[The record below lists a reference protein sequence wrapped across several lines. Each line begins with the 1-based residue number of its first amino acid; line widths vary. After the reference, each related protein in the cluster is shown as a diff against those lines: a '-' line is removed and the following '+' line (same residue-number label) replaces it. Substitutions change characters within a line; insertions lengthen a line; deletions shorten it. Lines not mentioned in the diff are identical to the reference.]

1 MSDPHGSQQQA
12 VDTTTHSSSAT
23 WVSILEP
30 ALGAPDVATP
40 ASRAITVKVRTS
52 CGHDLWKDKSDSTI
66 LFNVALRT
74 SSASDHEFSLYTAH
88 AAAIDLAAISPFF
101 CKRLCADPDVYSDT
115 KDLRSMVVGLDISQ
129 QQLHAIIE
137 SLYKKEVL
145 LSPTNVEQCLMTAQ
159 YLDLQPVLDACSTYL
174 LDSVFKAVPAA
185 VTQLVFTYLPS
196 LKQQLLHQVQALP
209 WDGPSNQT
217 CRQVLDSDSV
227 TVDEALTVLKARQ
240 ARSALCSQLLLLDE
254 LSAMPRKRCA
264 LLPCVCF
271 EHMRR
276 HAELEA
282 LVRYASKV
290 VASSAAAWQEDA
302 RDGFWARVLANASQL
317 YVDSSSSSSS
327 SGSRAMERRA
337 VIRASRTSLQGGG
350 DSWSGEADALA
361 NGQRIKLI
369 LELSGSC
376 AVVHVGCSSSRVLQ
390 PAQVRPQLQF
400 VRQQLEAGKGLL
412 VAAGEL
418 GLTVTVQKAELVPE
432 SLHSSQVC
440 YRPRLAGAEPVLPA
454 ALQWGARLLTKSV
467 TAVVSLQVVADAPAG
482 KPCRMPRAYG
492 P

>member
-1 MSDPHGSQQQA
+1 MSDAHGSQQQA
-12 VDTTTHSSSAT
+12 VGTTNHSNSAT

-30 ALGAPDVATP
+30 ALALPDVAAP
-40 ASRAITVKVRTS
+40 ASRTITVKVRTS
-52 CGHDLWKDKSDSTI
+52 CGHDLWKDKSDSTV

-74 SSASDHEFSLYTAH
+74 SSASDHEASLHTAH

-115 KDLRSMVVGLDISQ
+115 RDLRAMVVGLDISQ

-137 SLYKKEVL
+137 SLYKKEL
-145 LSPTNVEQCLMTAQ
+145 HLSPTNVEQCLMAAQ

-185 VTQLVFTYLPS
+185 VTQLVFTYLLS
-196 LKQQLLHQVQALP
+196 LKQQLLHQVQGLP

-227 TVDEALTVLKARQ
+227 TLDEALIVLKARQ

-264 LLPCVCF
+264 LLPCVSF
-271 EHMRR
+271 EQMRR

-290 VASSAAAWQEDA
+290 VASSAAAWQEEA

-317 YVDSSSSSSS
+317 YVDSGSSSW
-327 SGSRAMERRA
+327 SGSRAMERRG

-376 AVVHVGCSSSRVLQ
+376 AVVHVGCTSSRVLQ
-390 PAQVRPQLQF
+390 PAQVRPALLF
-400 VRQQLEAGKGLL
+400 VRQQLEVGKGLL

-454 ALQWGARLLTKSV
+454 ALQWGARLVTKSV
-467 TAVVSLQVVADAPAG
+467 TAVLSLQVVADAPAG